1 VVYLDDILIFSK
13 IYDEHVIHVKKVLQA
28 LKDHSLLVKLK
39 KYEFYK
45 SEVKFLR
52 YIISREG
59 IRIDLEKIKAML
71 K

>member
-1 VVYLDDILIFSK
+1 MVYLDDILIFSK